1 MLNPNHPVF
10 RKNALQ
16 HYLQGQEKDTVPQ
29 FINTPLALVMWLLLA
44 IVVVTCTVSWYQEIP
59 LYNAGAGIV
68 LKQVKSDQSNVVVF
82 VPWSP
87 ALQPRVGQTVSLS
100 VGGASS
106 QQITGTIAQV
116 NLKAQSPATLCQQYE
131 LMAGCSLLVR
141 QPSIAI
147 LIQAQALPTERYA
160 GAIVLANVQT
170 GSQRMLAFFPG
181 LEWLAGKSG

>member
-10 RKNALQ
+10 RRNALQ
-16 HYLQGQEKDTVPQ
+16 HYLQGQEKDTVPR
-29 FINTPLALVMWLLLA
+29 FIDAPLALVMWLLLG
-44 IVVVTCTVSWYQEIP
+44 IVVVTCTVSWYQEVP

-68 LKQVKSDQSNVVVF
+68 LKQAKSDQSNVVVF
-82 VPWSP
+82 VSWTP

-100 VGGASS
+100 VGGTSS

-160 GAIVLANVQT
+160 GAIVIANVQT
-170 GSQRMLAFFPG
+170 GSKRMLAFFPG
-181 LEWLAGKSG
+181 LEWLAGKSD